1 MRQGL
6 AAADQPTG
14 NQEYGAEGEEHN
26 EREDQQQLS
35 VAVGHPRPPL
45 VEEDRLTLSPLWES
59 SAQAIDI
66 VPVMP
71 KLTQDGPVWTL
82 DLGSDE
88 NRFSS
93 EWLDEA
99 EALLDEVENSNEPVA
114 LVTIGSGKFYSNG
127 LALDWLLANP
137 EQAAPYSQRV
147 QRLLARMLTLP
158 VPTVAAING
167 HAFGAGAMFA
177 MAHDHRV
184 MRADRGYFCFPEV
197 DIGIPFTPGMAALI
211 MSKLTPRAAIDSMT
225 TGRRF
230 GGEDAHATG
239 LVDAA
244 CSLEELPETASALIR
259 ERAGKDRGTLGAIKN
274 TMFAEA
280 ASALRDT

>member
-1 MRQGL
+1 M
-6 AAADQPTG
+6 
-14 NQEYGAEGEEHN
+14 
-26 EREDQQQLS
+26 
-35 VAVGHPRPPL
+35 
-45 VEEDRLTLSPLWES
+45 
-59 SAQAIDI
+59 
-66 VPVMP
+66 VMP
-71 KLTQDGPVWTL
+71 TLTYDGPVWTL

-99 EALLDEVENSNEPVA
+99 EALLNEVENSNQPVA

-127 LALDWLLANP
+127 LDLDWLLANP
-137 EQAAPYSQRV
+137 DQAAPYSQRV

-230 GGEDAHATG
+230 GGEDAHAAG

-244 CSLEELPETASALIR
+244 CNLEDLTATAAELIR
-259 ERAGKDRGTLGAIKN
+259 DRAGKDRATLGAIKN

-280 ASALRDT
+280 AAALRNTESA

>member
-1 MRQGL
+1 M
-6 AAADQPTG
+6 PT
-14 NQEYGAEGEEHN
+14 
-26 EREDQQQLS
+26 
-35 VAVGHPRPPL
+35 
-45 VEEDRLTLSPLWES
+45 
-59 SAQAIDI
+59 
-66 VPVMP
+66 
-71 KLTQDGPVWTL
+71 LTQDGAVWTL

-99 EALLDEVENSNEPVA
+99 EALLDDVESSSDPVA

-127 LALDWLLANP
+127 LDLEWLLAHP

-147 QRLLARMLTLP
+147 QILLARMLTLP
-158 VPTVAAING
+158 VPTVAAVNG

-184 MRADRGYFCFPEV
+184 MRSDRGYFCFPEV

-211 MSKLTPRAAIDSMT
+211 MAKLTPQAAIASMT
-225 TGRRF
+225 TGRRY
-230 GGEDAHATG
+230 GGEDAYAAG

-244 CSLEELPETASALIR
+244 CSLDELPATAAALISD
-259 ERAGKDRGTLGAIKN
+259 RAGKDRGTLGAIKN
-274 TMFAEA
+274 TMFGEA
-280 ASALRDT
+280 ATALRNTQFA